1 MKTKHLLIAENAA
14 AISDHVHSDQSRYRE
29 LYDRLA
35 EGLGGF
41 PGIWNLI
48 AECAIELERQH
59 QNAWEDGWIETCWL
73 IGDLI
78 LSLEEFRPVRT
89 GIHGAEITETIIN
102 SLIAFA
108 LPPRWYPK

>member
-14 AISDHVHSDQSRYRE
+14 AISDQVHSDQSRYRE

-35 EGLGGF
+35 ERLGGF

-59 QNAWEDGWIETCWL
+59 QNAWEDGWIETCCL

-78 LSLEEFRPVRT
+78 LSLEEFRPV
-89 GIHGAEITETIIN
+89 TELVST
-102 SLIAFA
+102 A
-108 LPPRWYPK
+108 LKSQRQSSTV